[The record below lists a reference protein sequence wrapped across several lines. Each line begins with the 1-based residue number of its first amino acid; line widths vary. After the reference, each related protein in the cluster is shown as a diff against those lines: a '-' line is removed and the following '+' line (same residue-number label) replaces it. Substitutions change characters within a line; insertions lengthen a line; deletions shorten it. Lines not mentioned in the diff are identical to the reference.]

1 MSTSSIQQQ
10 LTAAAAAVHHQNHL
24 HGCMAPPNSPAP
36 HTDLEQSA
44 TPTSDVEQIRR
55 LKKEVHC
62 LKKSLNSVGQTNRGS
77 KEWIVLKSKLDAAK
91 EELGAVLED
100 QQLLT
105 SISPE
110 SSPTLSSR
118 TPTSTANSPPES
130 PTSPRALPHRSD
142 NLTYLLGE
150 LKRTPKWSLP
160 WFEIKRKID
169 AEKEKYELNTL
180 QNEYD
185 QIISDEA
192 RPVRPPPPPKRKNKT
207 EYPVGGPLS
216 PGNLKMAGGN
226 KTSAAD
232 DRSTSCGTSSSS
244 PSRDARTNN
253 NNNKLD
259 VTITVVSV
267 DGIVARRYESK
278 TKLSTTQ
285 WKKNDKKSS
294 CIDTATVVASFSQTL
309 SGQEFLTHLP
319 SDPFEVETSLIQ
331 NRPIDQNL
339 VQWPGLDDDDDAE
352 EEEAVVGS
360 LSTFQCS
367 KSFQLERVDAKSSK
381 KRFIP
386 QSCPISISMSRNG
399 KLVSLGKANL
409 IITGEE
415 RGGSSVVPITIAYPK
430 SKGKMKKFRK
440 GNSSNQSSVPM
451 MRIKGDNVQFG
462 LKSDAMLRVFVT
474 VRDGRSAS
482 STQKLP
488 DNTIQILKL
497 KPAAALHFDPPT
509 ENDYESESIEEDSSQ
524 DEVPD
529 KSRGMRG
536 SKNVNTESLQ
546 TDKKLQK
553 MKAHMESLHIQT
565 KEAAVPI
572 EGSGRRNAREGK
584 VTRELRESFTSV
596 SAQRNKSF
604 HIDDYEDDSQAGS
617 DGGDKN
623 VKTNKAD
630 SNPKNSRKSPNAAEK
645 SDQDLQTT
653 VTLLKQQNKVLVKSL
668 ASISEEKDK
677 LESTLTEERTKL
689 QQRETLES
697 EREKKVEGMVS
708 ALQKRRLSVDA
719 PKASSPNMVQKTSH
733 GSDSTT
739 TSTTSWAVDSSQA
752 LDAIP
757 VRRPLSKKSSKNAKN
772 SQSDGV
778 KERERALRNSCPNY
792 EEGGIQDAE
801 SVISDESLATSVLN
815 EMSAGRENRSEIIQV
830 KMMPMK
836 EGPTKP
842 KKCKPNPGVGYLLS
856 KVCTSLNFDIAEFW
870 IHKGMDYHLIQSH
883 VRPSGLNESMCEQIQ
898 NVYQGEDSDKRTHRL
913 SQSMC
918 KWAKKTGGMLWITEH
933 QTPRLAQALKYSI
946 SGVQLGVAV
955 PVRHENVYATIL
967 FFSMTS
973 TIMEPF
979 APGAEEYLSKM
990 SHKIVAKNNTP
1001 RRGTT

>member
-36 HTDLEQSA
+36 PHSTDLEQVA

-130 PTSPRALPHRSD
+130 PLSPRALPYQSD
-142 NLTYLLGE
+142 NLTYLQHE

-192 RPVRPPPPPKRKNKT
+192 RPVRPPPPPRRKNKSDIT
-207 EYPVGGPLS
+207 PLYPVGGPLS

-253 NNNKLD
+253 NNSNKLD

-285 WKKNDKKSS
+285 WKKNDKKTS

-339 VQWPGLDDDDDAE
+339 VQWPDTDDDDDDE
-352 EEEAVVGS
+352 DEEAVGS

-367 KSFQLERVDAKSSK
+367 KSFQLERADAKSSK

-482 STQKLP
+482 STQKVP

-509 ENDYESESIEEDSSQ
+509 ENDYESESVEEDSGQ
-524 DEVPD
+524 DEVSD

-536 SKNVNTESLQ
+536 SKNVKTESLQ

-553 MKAHMESLHIQT
+553 MKAHNMESLHIQT
-565 KEAAVPI
+565 KEATVPI
-572 EGSGRRNAREGK
+572 EGLGRRNVKEGK
-584 VTRELRESFTSV
+584 GARELRESFTSV
-596 SAQRNKSF
+596 SAQRNNSF

-630 SNPKNSRKSPNAAEK
+630 SSSKNTRKNQNAVEK

-653 VTLLKQQNKVLVKSL
+653 VTLLKQQNRVLVKSL

-689 QQRETLES
+689 QQREKLES

-708 ALQKRRLSVDA
+708 ALQKRRLSADT
-719 PKASSPNMVQKTSH
+719 PKESSPNMVQKTSH

-739 TSTTSWAVDSSQA
+739 TSTTSWTVDSSQA
-752 LDAIP
+752 LDTIP
-757 VRRPLSKKSSKNAKN
+757 VRRPLPKKSSKNAKK

-792 EEGGIQDAE
+792 EEGGVQDAE

-815 EMSAGRENRSEIIQV
+815 EMSAGRESRSEIIQV

-842 KKCKPNPGVGYLLS
+842 KKCK
-856 KVCTSLNFDIAEFW
+856 CTSLNFDIAEFW

-883 VRPSGLNESMCEQIQ
+883 VRPSGLNESMWEQIQ

-913 SQSMC
+913 SLSMC

-990 SHKIVAKNNTP
+990 SHKIVAKKQCT
-1001 RRGTT
+1001 